1 MNPVIYTHSYLSRG
15 YTSKTVSLT
24 GSNLDERIDD
34 LRYKLPR
41 EQPNVFVSYK
51 SDDREQA
58 EAVAIRIAKCGL
70 TVYLDVW
77 DPIIHGDG
85 PELVDYINIVI
96 GCCKSLIAV
105 LSRNTVHSWW
115 VPLEIGIAITRELHL
130 GSFLVPAV
138 RNTTLTS
145 YEVKQY
151 FPSYLWKW
159 PVLTN
164 MRDLEN
170 WCNERKEKPSAQQ
183 FYESLKQRYPSMFE
197 QG

>member
-1 MNPVIYTHSYLSRG
+1 MNPVIYTYSSLSRG
-15 YTSKTVSLT
+15 YTSRTVSLT
-24 GSNLDERIDD
+24 GSNLEERIDD

-51 SDDREQA
+51 SDDRKQA
-58 EAVAIRIAKCGL
+58 EAIAIKIAKCGL
-70 TVYLDVW
+70 TVYLDIW

-85 PELVDYINIVI
+85 PELVDYINVVI

-115 VPLEIGIAITRELHL
+115 VPLEIGIATTKELHL
-130 GSFLVPAV
+130 GSFLVPTV
-138 RNTTLTS
+138 RHTTLTS

-159 PVLTN
+159 PVLRN
-164 MRDLEN
+164 MTDLED
-170 WCNERKEKPSAQQ
+170 WCKERKITTTTQK
-183 FYESLKQRYPSMFE
+183 FYESLEEEHPSMFR
-197 QG
+197 Q